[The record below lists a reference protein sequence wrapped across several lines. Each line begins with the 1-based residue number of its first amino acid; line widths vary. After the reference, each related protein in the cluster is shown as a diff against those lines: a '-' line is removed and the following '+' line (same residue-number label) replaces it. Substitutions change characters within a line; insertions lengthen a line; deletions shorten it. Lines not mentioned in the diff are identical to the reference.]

1 MSKTLTFSKQAWEEY
16 IYWQTQDKKTL
27 KKINN
32 LLEALQRENQ
42 EIVGKAERL
51 VGNLSGHCSIRINS
65 KERLVYKI
73 NDQTIEIKQCKGH
86 YDDK

>member
-51 VGNLSGHCSIRINS
+51 VGNLS
-65 KERLVYKI
+65 
-73 NDQTIEIKQCKGH
+73 
-86 YDDK
+86 